1 VYCSGTWACPRGPA
15 RGRLGPAGPV
25 TRSPPPA
32 ILLARQRV
40 ASSGPP
46 SQAPGTERHRYKSV
60 LKSLW
65 ENANIAKSSALAV
78 LAVANYSSNNLL
90 RLSDIAKM
98 WITTSRHCSG
108 LKELRTPKRCH
119 CNDHIGPYGFFLEIH
134 RIFLHIPNPNKSTR
148 TLNPKP

>member
-1 VYCSGTWACPRGPA
+1 VDCPRGPA

-32 ILLARQRV
+32 MLLVRQRV
-40 ASSGPP
+40 ASSGP
-46 SQAPGTERHRYKSV
+46 QAPGTERHRYKSV
-60 LKSLW
+60 LKSHL
-65 ENANIAKSSALAV
+65 ENANIAKSGAVAV
-78 LAVANYSSNNLL
+78 LAVANYSSDVVL

-98 WITTSRHCSG
+98 WITISQHRSG

-119 CNDHIGPYGFFLEIH
+119 RNDHIGPYGFFFEIH
-134 RIFLHIPNPNKSTR
+134 RFSLQIPNPNKNTR